1 VTASGGIAATP
12 AATPDAVDSA
22 ATNHAGAAPRARRGP
37 DRWHLAAYAVLFGLG
52 AIYLLPLLWM
62 IATSLKTGPQAITSP
77 PTLIPSPFVWE
88 NYPKALGQINFP
100 LALRNS
106 LVYALPAVLGSVLSC
121 SVVAYG
127 FARINW
133 PGRDIL
139 FVVLLATMMLPGQVT
154 FIPLYV
160 IYAKL
165 GWVGTFLP
173 LIVPTF
179 LGNPFFI
186 FLLRQFFRGIPE
198 ELSSAARIDGAS
210 ELQILIRIILPLSV
224 PALIT
229 VGLFTFID
237 KWGDFFGPIIYLN
250 NPDLYPL
257 SVAIQT
263 FQSSHKTDWPLS
275 MAASVVISAPLV
287 ILYFLAQRKFIEGIT
302 LTGIKG

>member
-1 VTASGGIAATP
+1 MTAPTA
-12 AATPDAVDSA
+12 
-22 ATNHAGAAPRARRGP
+22 AGAPPSPARRP
-37 DRWHLAAYAVLFGLG
+37 LSAWHIATYAALIALG
-52 AIYLLPLLWM
+52 ALYLLPLLWM
-62 IATSLKTGPQAITSP
+62 IATSLKTGPQAIANP
-77 PTLIPSPFVWE
+77 PTLIPSPIIWG
-88 NYPKALGQINFP
+88 NYPKALTQIDFP

-106 LVYALPAVLGSVLSC
+106 LVYAVPAVVGTVFSC
-121 SVVAYG
+121 SLVAYG

-133 PGRDIL
+133 PGRDLL
-139 FVVLLATMMLPGQVT
+139 FIVLLATMMLPGQVT

-165 GWVGTFLP
+165 GWIGTFLP
-173 LIVPTF
+173 LVVPTF

-210 ELQILIRIILPLSV
+210 ELQILLRIILPLSG

-229 VGLFTFID
+229 VALFTFID
-237 KWGDFFGPIIYLN
+237 KWGDFFGPIVYLN
-250 NPDLYPL
+250 NADLYPL
-257 SVAIQT
+257 SVAVQT
-263 FQSSHKTDWPLS
+263 FQSAHKTDWPLS

-287 ILYFLAQRKFIEGIT
+287 VLYFLAQRKFIEGIT

>member
-1 VTASGGIAATP
+1 MTASTAA
-12 AATPDAVDSA
+12 DAL
-22 ATNHAGAAPRARRGP
+22 APPARRP
-37 DRWHLAAYAVLFGLG
+37 LSAWNIATYAALIALG
-52 AIYLLPLLWM
+52 ALYLLPLLWM
-62 IATSLKTGPQAITSP
+62 VATSLKTGPQAIANP
-77 PTLIPSPFVWE
+77 PALIPSPIVWG
-88 NYPKALGQINFP
+88 NYPRALTQIDFP

-106 LVYALPAVLGSVLSC
+106 LVYAVPAVVGTVFSC
-121 SVVAYG
+121 SLVAYG

-133 PGRDIL
+133 PGRDLL
-139 FVVLLATMMLPGQVT
+139 FIVLLATMMLPGQVT

-165 GWVGTFLP
+165 GWIGTFLP
-173 LIVPTF
+173 LLVPTF

-210 ELQILIRIILPLSV
+210 ELQILLRIILPLSG

-229 VGLFTFID
+229 VALFTFID
-237 KWGDFFGPIIYLN
+237 KWGDFFGPIVYLN
-250 NPDLYPL
+250 NADLYPL
-257 SVAIQT
+257 SVAVQT
-263 FQSSHKTDWPLS
+263 FQSAHKTDWPLS

>member
-1 VTASGGIAATP
+1 MTAQAAAGEIAP
-12 AATPDAVDSA
+12 P
-22 ATNHAGAAPRARRGP
+22 ARRP
-37 DRWHLAAYAVLFGLG
+37 LSSWHIATYVTLIVLG
-52 AIYLLPLLWM
+52 ALYLLPLLWM
-62 IATSLKTGPQAITSP
+62 IATSMKTGPQAIANP
-77 PTLIPSPFVWE
+77 PTVIPSPIVWA
-88 NYPKALGQINFP
+88 NYPRALTQIDFP

-106 LVYALPAVLGSVLSC
+106 LVYAVPAVVGTVFSC
-121 SVVAYG
+121 SLVAYG

-133 PGRDIL
+133 PGRDLL
-139 FVVLLATMMLPGQVT
+139 FIVLLATMMLPGQVT

-165 GWVGTFLP
+165 GWIGTFLP
-173 LIVPTF
+173 LLVPTF

-210 ELQILIRIILPLSV
+210 ELQILLRVILPLSG

-229 VGLFTFID
+229 VALFTFID
-237 KWGDFFGPIIYLN
+237 KWGDFFGPIVYLN
-250 NPDLYPL
+250 NADLYPL
-257 SVAIQT
+257 SVAVQT

>member
-1 VTASGGIAATP
+1 MTAPIAAGVRPRTRHWP
-12 AATPDAVDSA
+12 SGWRIATYVA
-22 ATNHAGAAPRARRGP
+22 
-37 DRWHLAAYAVLFGLG
+37 LIGLG
-52 AIYLLPLLWM
+52 ALYLLPLLWM

-88 NYPKALGQINFP
+88 NYPKALTQIDFP

-106 LVYALPAVLGSVLSC
+106 LLYAVPAVVGTVLSC
-121 SVVAYG
+121 SLVAYG
-127 FARINW
+127 FARIAW
-133 PGRDIL
+133 PGRDLL

-165 GWVGTFLP
+165 GWIGTFLP
-173 LIVPTF
+173 LVVPTF

-186 FLLRQFFRGIPE
+186 FLLRLFFRGIPE

-210 ELQILIRIILPLSV
+210 ELQILLRIVLPLSV

-250 NPDLYPL
+250 NADLYPL

-263 FQSSHKTDWPLS
+263 FQSAHKTDWPLS